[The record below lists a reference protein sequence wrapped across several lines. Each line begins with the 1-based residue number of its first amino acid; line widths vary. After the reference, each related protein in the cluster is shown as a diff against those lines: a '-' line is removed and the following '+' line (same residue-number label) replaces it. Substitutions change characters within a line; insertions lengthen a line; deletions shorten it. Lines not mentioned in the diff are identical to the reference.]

1 MKIKIRET
9 PKYCSLTKD
18 KFKNRIDLSA
28 KGSFEIKTY
37 SFSRMAEKGGEMKLS
52 SRYTKTDKTES
63 VIIDYEFNIDEKIE

>member
-28 KGSFEIKTY
+28 KGSFEIKT
-37 SFSRMAEKGGEMKLS
+37 
-52 SRYTKTDKTES
+52 DKTES
-63 VIIDYEFNIDEKIE
+63 VIID